1 MKKWRTLI
9 VDDEPMARARV
20 RRLLSNDPSLEI
32 IGECEDGFQAVETI
46 RAVKPDLL
54 LLDIQMP
61 GKDGFAVLAEIPAE
75 QMPVTIFLTAYDLYA
90 VRAFEVCALDYLLK
104 PYDENRFAKALQRAK
119 ATLANTSSN
128 SAPEPLVAPP
138 PPNAPLERLL
148 VKTNGRV
155 LVVPTA
161 KIDWV
166 ESCGNYVQLH
176 VEKNRWLLRETM
188 EHLEAQLDPQQF
200 VRIHR
205 TTLVNITRIAE
216 LQPATFGQYVVRLH
230 SGAQLTLS
238 RRYRRKLQRLRSQ
251 LF

>member
-1 MKKWRTLI
+1 
-9 VDDEPMARARV
+9 
-20 RRLLSNDPSLEI
+20 
-32 IGECEDGFQAVETI
+32 
-46 RAVKPDLL
+46 
-54 LLDIQMP
+54 
-61 GKDGFAVLAEIPAE
+61 
-75 QMPVTIFLTAYDLYA
+75 
-90 VRAFEVCALDYLLK
+90 
-104 PYDENRFAKALQRAK
+104 
-119 ATLANTSSN
+119 
-128 SAPEPLVAPP
+128 
-138 PPNAPLERLL
+138 
-148 VKTNGRV
+148 
-155 LVVPTA
+155 
-161 KIDWV
+161 
-166 ESCGNYVQLH
+166 VQLH